1 MARSKNR
8 IFDIKNN
15 GRLISAQFEL
25 DNGEV
30 VSGHFKNFFWL
41 KPPSGV
47 WGELNEVAS
56 LPPIQTLGLKPNVG
70 EK

>member
-8 IFDIKNN
+8 ILDIKQN

-30 VSGHFKNFFWL
+30 VSGHFENFFWL

-47 WGELNEVAS
+47 LDQFNEVAS
-56 LPPIQTLGLKPNVG
+56 RPPVQTLGLKPNVG

>member
-8 IFDIKNN
+8 IFDIQQN
-15 GRLISAQFEL
+15 GKIISALIEL

-41 KPPSGV
+41 KTPSGV
-47 WGELNEVAS
+47 CDELNEVAS
-56 LPPIQTLGLKPNVG
+56 RPPVQTLGLKPNVG

>member
-1 MARSKNR
+1 MARSRNR

-15 GRLISAQFEL
+15 GSLISAQFEL

-41 KPPSGV
+41 KAPSGV
-47 WGELNEVAS
+47 WDELNDVAS
-56 LPPIQTLGLKPNVG
+56 RPPVQTLGLKPTIA